1 MQNLPNDTYDVTLDQ
16 FGQIATIYGDSGFP
30 ASTDVVGGNDT
41 VTANVAALNAR
52 LTIFGDD
59 HTMLLGHSQG
69 GNDTLIADIDG
80 GWDTAV
86 VIGDTQSMIDD
97 AKGGNDTIVA
107 DAGRTVY
114 TTISA
119 FGDVAGDMSGN
130 AQGGH
135 DDISGS
141 IAWRGGAN
149 LFAGDAGGSM
159 MDTSQGGNDTLDV
172 AVLTID
178 GAATVSGDAI
188 GSLRGLAQGGND
200 TLTVTLNGD
209 SVISS
214 GALFGDSAASLMDLA
229 QGGDDVLTVKLEGQY
244 TDAGAQMYGDAPT
257 MVGNSHGGNDIL
269 NGGAGRDFMYG
280 DARSYQPAAPGSITG
295 GIDTLN
301 GGAGD
306 DQMWG
311 GANSDLFVFNTG
323 SGNDTIV
330 DFDQGNKAVD
340 SAAAEQD
347 LIDVQDYGFADWTAL
362 SKLISD
368 NTAGDAVIHL
378 SANDSITLDGV
389 HAADLHQ
396 TDFII

>member
-1 MQNLPNDTYDVTLDQ
+1 MQHLPNDTYDVTLDQ
-16 FGQIATIYGDSGFP
+16 FGQIAAIDGDPAFP

-41 VTANVAALNAR
+41 VTANVDALNAR

-59 HTMLLGHSQG
+59 HTVLLGHSQG

-97 AKGGNDTIVA
+97 ARGGNDTIVA

-172 AVLTID
+172 SVLTID
-178 GAATVSGDAI
+178 GGATVSGDAI

-200 TLTVTLNGD
+200 TLSITLNGD
-209 SVISS
+209 SAIS
-214 GALFGDSAASLMDLA
+214 GGTLFGDSATSLMDFA
-229 QGGDDVLTVKLEGQY
+229 KGGDDVLTAKLAGLY
-244 TDAGAQMYGDAPT
+244 TDAVAQMYGDAPT
-257 MVGNSHGGNDIL
+257 MAGHSHGGNDVL
-269 NGGAGRDFMYG
+269 NGGVGRDFMYG
-280 DARSYQPAAPGSITG
+280 DARSYEPAAPGAITG
-295 GIDTLN
+295 GVDTLN

-311 GANSDLFVFNTG
+311 GGNSDLFVFNAG
-323 SGNDTIV
+323 SGNDTIN
-330 DFDQGNKAVD
+330 DFDQGNKVLG
-340 SAAAEQD
+340 SAAVEQD
-347 LIDVQDYGFADWTAL
+347 LIDVQNYGFADWTAL

-389 HAADLHQ
+389 HAANLHQ